1 MLGIKLLDSPYKII
15 AADVDKSGTI
25 TAFDLIELR
34 KLILL
39 INDEFSNNTSWR
51 FVDESYVFVDPT
63 NPFAATFP
71 TEYNINDLIENMI
84 IDFVAIKVGDVN
96 GSATTNQL
104 FARGDSREGLEDL
117 VFQVADRQLQANETY
132 TVDFKAKD
140 FTNVLGY
147 QFSLDYDATQLEIV
161 NYTSGDLKNLSTDNF
176 AIHQGVLTSSWNLQQ
191 GATLADDAVVFR
203 VYPEK

>member
-1 MLGIKLLDSPYKII
+1 MTSFQIILHGDLLMKAMY
-15 AADVDKSGTI
+15 
-25 TAFDLIELR
+25 L
-34 KLILL
+34 LILRIHL
-39 INDEFSNNTSWR
+39 QRLFQRNTI
-51 FVDESYVFVDPT
+51 F
-63 NPFAATFP
+63 
-71 TEYNINDLIENMI
+71 NDLIENMI

-161 NYTSGDLKNLSTDNF
+161 NYTSCLLY
-176 AIHQGVLTSSWNLQQ
+176 TSPSPR
-191 GATLADDAVVFR
+191 D
-203 VYPEK
+203 